1 MTPNLPHSDCDATGT
16 DTNRRRF
23 LKNSL
28 IVTAGCFVTS
38 LPLSGL
44 AQNTSSSGDVLRAFI
59 RVTQTITEHK
69 QINAELAAHFYNA
82 FVKKMPEFAQQMHPL
97 VQLINDGMSATAFA
111 EQAHRAGLQTLLQ
124 QIVTAWYTGT
134 VGDDYHGILVSYQ
147 QAWMYRTVSD
157 GLVVPTYCGNGP
169 LWWTA
174 PVPDANNMAVID
186 AL

>member
-1 MTPNLPHSDCDATGT
+1 MTPTTPHSDNDSIGT
-16 DTNRRRF
+16 DTNRRQF

-28 IVTAGCFVTS
+28 IVTAGCFVTA
-38 LPLSGL
+38 LPLSAL
-44 AQNTSSSGDVLRAFI
+44 AQNTASQGDPILAFI
-59 RVTQTITEHK
+59 RITQTITEHK

-82 FVKKMPEFAQQMHPL
+82 FVKRDATFAQQLQPL
-97 VQLINDGMSATAFA
+97 AQLITTDMSA
-111 EQAHRAGLQTLLQ
+111 QALVSQAQAAGVQTLLQ

-134 VGDDYHGILVSYQ
+134 VGDDYHGTLVSYQ
-147 QAWMYRTVSD
+147 QALMYRTVSD

-174 PVPDANNMAVID
+174 PVPDADSTAVID

>member
-1 MTPNLPHSDCDATGT
+1 MTPEQSNSDYDVTGT
-16 DTNRRRF
+16 DTNRRQF

-28 IVTAGCFVTS
+28 IITAGCLVTS
-38 LPLSGL
+38 LPFSSL
-44 AQNTSSSGDVLRAFI
+44 AQNTASSADPLRAFI

-69 QINAELAAHFYNA
+69 QVNAELAAHFFNA
-82 FVKKMPEFAQQMHPL
+82 FVKKVPEFTQQITPL
-97 VQLINDGMSATAFA
+97 GQLIQADMSAVTFA
-111 EQAHRAGLQTLLQ
+111 EKAQAAGLRDLVQ

-134 VGDDYHGILVSYQ
+134 VGNDYHGILVSYQ

-174 PVPDANNMAVID
+174 PVPDANSTAVID

>member
-1 MTPNLPHSDCDATGT
+1 MTPNLPQSDCDTTGT
-16 DTNRRRF
+16 DTSRRRF

-28 IVTAGCFVTS
+28 VISAGCLITS
-38 LPLSGL
+38 VPLSGL
-44 AQNTSSSGDVLRAFI
+44 AQNVSSSSDTLRAFI
-59 RVTQTITEHK
+59 KVTQTITEHK
-69 QINAELAAHFYNA
+69 HVNAELAAHFFNA
-82 FVKKMPEFAQQMHPL
+82 FVKKSPSFAQQITPL
-97 VQLINDGMSATAFA
+97 VQLIQEGMSAASFA
-111 EQAHRAGLQTLLQ
+111 EKAQGTGLQTLLQ

-169 LWWTA
+169 LWWTV
-174 PVPDANNMAVID
+174 PVPDANSTAVID

>member
-1 MTPNLPHSDCDATGT
+1 MTPNLLNADSHSAGT

-44 AQNTSSSGDVLRAFI
+44 AQTPSTSGDPLRAFI
-59 RVTQTITEHK
+59 RITQTITEHRHL
-69 QINAELAAHFYNA
+69 NPELAAHFYNA
-82 FVKKMPEFAQQMHPL
+82 FVHKSASFAQQVLPL
-97 VQLINDGMSATAFA
+97 AQKITEGMSADAFA
-111 EQAHRAGLQTLLQ
+111 QQAQQAGFEPLLK

-134 VGDDYHGILVSYQ
+134 VGDDYRGTLVSYQ
-147 QAWMYRTVSD
+147 QALMYQTVSD
-157 GLVVPTYCGNGP
+157 GLIVPTYCGNGP

-174 PVPDANNMAVID
+174 PVPDANSTAVID

>member
-1 MTPNLPHSDCDATGT
+1 MTPNSPHSECDATGN

-44 AQNTSSSGDVLRAFI
+44 AQNTSPSGEPLRAFI
-59 RVTQTITEHK
+59 QVTQTITEHK
-69 QINAELAAHFYNA
+69 HVNAELAAHFFNA
-82 FVKKMPEFAQQMHPL
+82 FVKKVPEFTQQITPL
-97 VQLINDGMSATAFA
+97 VQLTQAGMSAATFA
-111 EQAHRAGLQTLLQ
+111 ERAQAAGLQGLLQ
-124 QIVTAWYTGT
+124 QIITAWYTGT
-134 VGDDYHGILVSYQ
+134 VGNDYHGILVSYQ

-169 LWWTA
+169 LWWTV
-174 PVPDANNMAVID
+174 PVPDANSTAVID

>member
-1 MTPNLPHSDCDATGT
+1 MTPNLPQPDYDRVGI

-23 LKNSL
+23 LKSSL
-28 IVTAGCFVTS
+28 IVTAGCFITS

-44 AQNTSSSGDVLRAFI
+44 AQNTASSGDTLRAFI
-59 RVTQTITEHK
+59 RITQAITEHK
-69 QINAELAAHFYNA
+69 QVNAELAAHFFNA
-82 FVKKMPEFAQQMHPL
+82 FVKKVPNFAQQITPL
-97 VQLINDGMSATAFA
+97 VQLIQEGMSATAFA
-111 EQAHRAGLQTLLQ
+111 EKAQAAGLQARLQ

-134 VGDDYHGILVSYQ
+134 VGNDYHGILVSYQ

-174 PVPDANNMAVID
+174 PVPDANSTAVID

>member
-1 MTPNLPHSDCDATGT
+1 MTPNRPNSDSHLSGT

-23 LKNSL
+23 LKNTL

-38 LPLSGL
+38 LPLAGL
-44 AQNTSSSGDVLRAFI
+44 AQTPSTSGDPLRAFI

-82 FVKKMPEFAQQMHPL
+82 FVKRSAQFAQQLLPL
-97 VQLINDGMSATAFA
+97 AQQISEGMSAEAFA
-111 EQAHRAGLQTLLQ
+111 SRAQQAGLQALLQ

-134 VGDDYHGILVSYQ
+134 VGDDYHGTLVSYQ
-147 QAWMYRTVSD
+147 QAWMYQTVSD

-174 PVPDANNMAVID
+174 PVPDANSTAVID